1 MQKFKQTSDDP
12 NLEIFYGNPKNMISP
27 ELLNN
32 LGVLRLEAA
41 LQHQNDNPELFKQ
54 KGKESLTAF
63 EAALKNTEKLRGQL
77 QQAQPAEEEKMEI
90 DSKAQSGGK
99 NDHANKYNALR
110 ITIKFNT
117 AYWYEL
123 DHQFN

>member
-1 MQKFKQTSDDP
+1 
-12 NLEIFYGNPKNMISP
+12 MISP

-41 LQHQNDNPELFKQ
+41 LQHQNHEPELFKQ
-54 KGKESLTAF
+54 KAKDSLTAF

-77 QQAQPAEEEKMEI
+77 QQAQSAEEEKMEI
-90 DSKAQSGGK
+90 DSRAQSGGK

-110 ITIKFNT
+110 VTIKFNT
-117 AYWYEL
+117 AFWYEL